1 MTFIQ
6 ARAGVIKGQWQQT
19 LEDTALIWQGGPD
32 GLLNF
37 RVRTERQCSVL
48 THMVPSHTNF
58 TAVSCLSCSQAQIG
72 QVTTLQY
79 PSEHFLQSQFPVS
92 WGTAMGTFG
101 FHFKQKEKAK
111 KKKKSWKNYMPYLWV
126 ECIVRVRRNTP
137 RHRTEVRTLFLL
149 GKTLKI
155 TFIFFWKSYRITN
168 YYKKKKQKQNTTL

>member
-37 RVRTERQCSVL
+37 WVRTERQCSVL

-111 KKKKSWKNYMPYLWV
+111 KKTTPEKTICHIYGLNALW
-126 ECIVRVRRNTP
+126 ESEEIHQDTGQKLEHC
-137 RHRTEVRTLFLL
+137 
-149 GKTLKI
+149 
-155 TFIFFWKSYRITN
+155 FF
-168 YYKKKKQKQNTTL
+168 

>member
-6 ARAGVIKGQWQQT
+6 TRAGVIKGQWQQT
-19 LEDTALIWQGGPD
+19 LEDTVLIWQDGPD

-58 TAVSCLSCSQAQIG
+58 TAVSCLSFSQAQIG

-111 KKKKSWKNYMPYLWV
+111 KNPEKTICHICGLNALW
-126 ECIVRVRRNTP
+126 ESEEIHQDTGQKLEHC
-137 RHRTEVRTLFLL
+137 
-149 GKTLKI
+149 
-155 TFIFFWKSYRITN
+155 FF
-168 YYKKKKQKQNTTL
+168 